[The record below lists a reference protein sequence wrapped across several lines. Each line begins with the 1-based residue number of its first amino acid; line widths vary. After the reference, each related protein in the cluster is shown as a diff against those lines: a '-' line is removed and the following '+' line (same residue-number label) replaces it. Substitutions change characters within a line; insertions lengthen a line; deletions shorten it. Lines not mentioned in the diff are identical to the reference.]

1 MNEPLLRTE
10 SKIQISD
17 VKPDDRKEIEMNLL
31 KKKPVEQQED
41 DGSEDS
47 NSSLNDS

>member
-17 VKPDDRKEIEMNLL
+17 VKPEEKKEIEMNLL
-31 KKKPVEQQED
+31 KKKPAE
-41 DGSEDS
+41 
-47 NSSLNDS
+47 